1 MRAGTI
7 EVLIADD
14 HHLVRQGLA
23 QLLGAEPDIRVV
35 DQAADGEEAVEKARL
50 YRPDIVL
57 LDIHMP
63 RLDGIE
69 ATRRITERYPEVSVV
84 ILTMY
89 GDEEHLFEA
98 IKAGARG
105 YVLKSAKPEELLQTL
120 RAVHR
125 GEAWLEPALAHKM
138 LEEFRRLSHPTPHEL
153 RDEIVYL
160 TPREREMLEL
170 LAQGASNHEIA
181 KRLGIAE
188 KTVRNRLSLIF
199 RKLHVNNRTQ
209 AALKA
214 REAGFIV
221 NDGQE
226 EPS

>member
-1 MRAGTI
+1 MKAGTL

-35 DQAADGEEAVEKARL
+35 DQAADGEEVVEKAKL
-50 YRPDIVL
+50 YRPDVVL
-57 LDIHMP
+57 MDIHMP

-69 ATRRITERYPEVSVV
+69 ATRRITERYPEVNVV

-125 GEAWLEPALAHKM
+125 GEAWLEPSLAHKM
-138 LEEFRRLSHPTPHEL
+138 LEEFRRLSRSPAEL

-160 TPREREMLEL
+160 TPREREMLQL

-181 KRLGIAE
+181 QRLGLAE

-214 REAGFIV
+214 RKAGFV
-221 NDGQE
+221 TDD
-226 EPS
+226 